1 MVSEHK
7 YGTKYLM
14 IKEQFLNLDLFV
26 PEYYYLSMK
35 KQNIVTSVAILVFR
49 DV

>member
-1 MVSEHK
+1 MVCEHK

-26 PEYYYLSMK
+26 PVYYYFVNEKVKYSDFCDSPC
-35 KQNIVTSVAILVFR
+35 I
-49 DV
+49 